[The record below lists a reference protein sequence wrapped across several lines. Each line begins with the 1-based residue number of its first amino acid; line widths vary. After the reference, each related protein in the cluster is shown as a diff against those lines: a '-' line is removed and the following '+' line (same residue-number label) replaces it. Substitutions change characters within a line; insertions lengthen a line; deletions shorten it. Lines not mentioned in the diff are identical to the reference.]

1 METWYSL
8 SCRDLREPVL
18 ASLFVYK
25 HIHTHIKGEK
35 LRLNENQG
43 WSKSHDQVIAELE
56 LESIALVLL
65 LKCCSVWPCHYFPS
79 SSTVDLS
86 SLGVVDGAPYSM
98 ISDFP
103 WLRSLRAAEPNSFAR
118 YDFEDDEES
127 NYDLTWFL
135 FSSLS
140 IKSWVFCLHYKQCSF

>member
-1 METWYSL
+1 M
-8 SCRDLREPVL
+8 L

-127 NYDLTWFL
+127 NYDLT
-135 FSSLS
+135 
-140 IKSWVFCLHYKQCSF
+140 